1 MLCKDCEHFQILCEP
16 MKDVDFGHAVCNKY
30 HLTTDFLSH
39 KKFEWLSCIE
49 DDPKGESKE

>member
-1 MLCKDCEHFQILCEP
+1 MLCKDCEYFQILCEP
-16 MKDVDFGHAVCNKY
+16 MKDVDFGHAVCKKH

-49 DDPKGESKE
+49 DDPKGDSKE